1 MKVILVIT
9 SFLLTT
15 TVFGFTDE
23 QICTEVTKKI
33 KSMQPKLPIA
43 ISQHKLLFAVKN
55 DCEKKAIVYAIRI
68 DAESV
73 LVKAKIIEL
82 HEETIYRACHTS
94 TRMLI
99 EQGYLLMMAYFSNEG
114 TRDVTVIVNQE
125 VCDRFD
131 EE

>member
-1 MKVILVIT
+1 MKALVLIT
-9 SFLLTT
+9 SFLLTIAA
-15 TVFGFTDE
+15 FGFTDE

-33 KSMQPKLPIA
+33 KSMQPELPIA
-43 ISQHKLLFAVKN
+43 ISRHKLLFAVKN
-55 DCEKKAIVYAIRI
+55 DCEKKVIVYAIRI

-99 EQGYLLMMAYFSNEG
+99 EQGYLLMMAYYSKEG

-125 VCDRFD
+125 VCDSLN